1 MGKILLEIVHSQ
13 NQQIYQYHNH
23 ERHHHRHDMH
33 HHRYQYQEEL
43 QQLQVPPSNQD
54 HHWSILSFFK
64 IDNKTKLSHLRFFCI
79 SRKSI
84 TKHINDQLGRRVC
97 VEEKCAKYL

>member
-23 ERHHHRHDMH
+23 QRHHHRHDVH

-43 QQLQVPPSNQD
+43 LQLQVPPSNQD
-54 HHWSILSFFK
+54 HHWSIL
-64 IDNKTKLSHLRFFCI
+64 
-79 SRKSI
+79 
-84 TKHINDQLGRRVC
+84 
-97 VEEKCAKYL
+97 